1 MVLKLRSVQV
11 SVIIPVHNHEQYIG
25 RCIRS
30 MLKQNLPEKD
40 YELIVINDGSTDN
53 SEKALTPFMSDIR
66 YHANKGQLG
75 LPASLNIGI
84 RKAKGQFIVRVDA
97 DDYVHW
103 DFLKILSMH
112 LQLNHDMDAIACD
125 YQLVNDQ
132 QDVLE
137 HANCLEKPI
146 GCGIMFKLDHLIE
159 IGLYD
164 EDFLVREEEDLRI
177 RFLKKY
183 DISRVQLPLYRYRQH
198 EKNLTNNVEHMKKYQ
213 EKLDHKHNEE
223 R

>member
-1 MVLKLRSVQV
+1 MYNQEKYV
-11 SVIIPVHNHEQYIG
+11 G

-30 MLKQNLPEKD
+30 LLKQTLSDED

-53 SEKALTPFMSDIR
+53 SATILTPFMGDIR
-66 YHANKGQLG
+66 YHENEEQLG

-84 RKAKGQFIVRVDA
+84 KKARGQFIVRVDS

-103 DFLKILSMH
+103 DYLKILSMH
-112 LQLNHDMDAIACD
+112 LQMNHDIDAIACD

-137 HANCLEKPI
+137 RRVNCLEKPI
-146 GCGIMFKLDHLIE
+146 GCGIMFRLNHLIE

-164 EDFLVREEEDLRI
+164 ENFLAREDEDLRI
-177 RFLKKY
+177 RFLRKY
-183 DISRVQLPLYRYRQH
+183 DISRVQLPLYRYRKH
-198 EKNLTNNVEHMKKYQ
+198 ANNITNKVDHMKQYQ
-213 EKLDHKHNEE
+213 EKLEHKHK
-223 R
+223 

>member
-1 MVLKLRSVQV
+1 MSIRSVQV
-11 SVIIPVHNHEQYIG
+11 SVIITVHNKEKYIG

-30 MLKQNLPEKD
+30 LLKQTLSEDD
-40 YELIVINDGSTDN
+40 YELIVINDGSKDK
-53 SEKALTPFMSDIR
+53 SESAIIPFIGDVR
-66 YHANKGQLG
+66 YYSNDEQLG

-84 RKAKGQFIVRVDA
+84 REAKGQFIVRVDA

-112 LQLNHDMDAIACD
+112 LQLNHEMDAIACD

-132 QDVLE
+132 QEVLK

-177 RFLKKY
+177 RFLKIY

-198 EKNLTNNVEHMKKYQ
+198 ENNITNHVDHMQNYQ
-213 EKLDHKHNEE
+213 DKLDHKHNGE